1 MVEHDWNPSIP
12 ETGVGARK
20 APGQLRLQSKKTRKT
35 RKKTNKKQKGK
46 TLPPAARSL

>member
-12 ETGVGARK
+12 ESGVGARK
-20 APGQLRLQSKKTRKT
+20 APGQPRLQSKPLSQE
-35 RKKTNKKQKGK
+35 KTNKNQKSK